1 MNDIPLPC
9 KEEIKTV
16 GYVMIQFLLLLQIF
30 LKTISIFVKREGESG
45 TNKTN
50 KYWEIH
56 TNKRH
61 TKKIHNKINYSN
73 KINKNNMENNIKTFL
88 LNNS

>member
-1 MNDIPLPC
+1 
-9 KEEIKTV
+9 
-16 GYVMIQFLLLLQIF
+16 MIQFLLLLQIF

-56 TNKRH
+56 T
-61 TKKIHNKINYSN
+61 KINYSN
-73 KINKNNMENNIKTFL
+73 KIVVKFYLSEPRKYYLTP
-88 LNNS
+88 S